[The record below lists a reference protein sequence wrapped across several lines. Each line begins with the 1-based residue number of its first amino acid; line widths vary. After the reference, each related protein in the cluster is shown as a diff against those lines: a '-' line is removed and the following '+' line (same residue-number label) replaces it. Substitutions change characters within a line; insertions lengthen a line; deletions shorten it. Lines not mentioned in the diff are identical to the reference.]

1 MILCFDQYFVRN
13 RVLILQKWKISS
25 KLFSYNKNMTYYDAR
40 NIIFFACFLIAPKMI
55 EFPIDAI
62 SENRSNNI
70 IEQCVH
76 KQCRHE
82 FIDPWFCSE
91 R

>member
-1 MILCFDQYFVRN
+1 
-13 RVLILQKWKISS
+13 
-25 KLFSYNKNMTYYDAR
+25 
-40 NIIFFACFLIAPKMI
+40 MI

-62 SENRSNNI
+62 SENKSNNI